1 MALTDT
7 SAESRQVYVRTLAE
21 MTPSK
26 RVRLGAALW
35 QAAESLQR
43 ASMRRKNPGAGDA
56 EIAFQIA
63 VTRFGPEIAR
73 AAWHR
78 V

>member
-1 MALTDT
+1 MVLTDT
-7 SAESRQVYVRTLAE
+7 SAESRRAHARLLAE
-21 MTPSK
+21 MTPGQ
-26 RVRLGAALW
+26 RVCLGAALW

-43 ASMRRKNPGAGDA
+43 ASMRRKNPGAEDA
-56 EIAFQIA
+56 EIAFRIA